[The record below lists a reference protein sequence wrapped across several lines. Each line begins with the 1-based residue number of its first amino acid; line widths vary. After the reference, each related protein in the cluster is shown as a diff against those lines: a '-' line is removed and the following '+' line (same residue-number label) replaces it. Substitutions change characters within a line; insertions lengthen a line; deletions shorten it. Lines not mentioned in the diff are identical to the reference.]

1 MIIPY
6 LNEIFFILIDLRFLS
21 CVTKP
26 FILGV
31 YLFTVSA
38 NHRKK
43 TEIFYDACIDEIQIK
58 LNQE

>member
-43 TEIFYDACIDEIQIK
+43 NRNI
-58 LNQE
+58 L

>member
-6 LNEIFFILIDLRFLS
+6 LNAIFLISIDLRFLS
-21 CVTKP
+21 YVTKP

-31 YLFTVSA
+31 YLFTVGA

-43 TEIFYDACIDEIQIK
+43 TEILYDACIDEIQIK
-58 LNQE
+58 LNRE